1 MVRTLSLTH
10 DARRRLVPLDTMRNL
25 LMLLDLYRC
34 GPTSA
39 TANYEASSYNE
50 IIENFAETSIPIF
63 FSEYG
68 CNKVE
73 PRVWDEVAVIYGN
86 MTSVMSGGLVY
97 EYTQEDNDY
106 GLVNLYQNGSASIR
120 VDYDNLQ
127 KAYAK
132 LDFKALQS
140 QNSSGTAVKAPTCGK
155 DLITGGNSFSTN
167 FDLPDVPDGAQ
178 DLINDGAKDAKP
190 GKLVDVSQTKVP
202 VAVYASDG
210 SQLTNLAIKPLAN
223 DESNTPS
230 GTTSGAKPSSSKKN
244 DSGRSQV
251 QSPWVSACVSV
262 MFIISFFR
270 LD

>member
-1 MVRTLSLTH
+1 
-10 DARRRLVPLDTMRNL
+10 MRKLLILLNL
-25 LMLLDLYRC
+25 CRC

-39 TANYEASSYNE
+39 TANYEASSYDQ
-50 IIENFAETSIPIF
+50 IIDNFGETSIPIF

-106 GLVNLYQNGSASIR
+106 GLVDLYQNGSASIR

-140 QNSSGTAVKAPTCGK
+140 QNSSGTAIKAPTCGK
-155 DLITGGNSFSTN
+155 DLITGGDSFSTN
-167 FDLPDVPDGAQ
+167 FDLPVVPDGAQ
-178 DLINDGAKDAKP
+178 ELIDNGAKDAKQ

-230 GTTSGAKPSSSKKN
+230 GTTSGGKSSSGKKN
-244 DSGRSQV
+244 NADRMQART
-251 QSPWVSACVSV
+251 PWVAACGSV
-262 MFIISFFR
+262 VLLVAFFWIG
-270 LD
+270 